1 MLRISNIKIFKDISN
16 QEVFEI
22 AIEKNKID
30 KNDILDWHISK
41 KSIDARK
48 KDNVHYNYSID
59 IKVVDESKYKKLQ
72 KVKEFSLPNIKVKNS
87 FSSRP
92 VIVGA
97 GPSGLFAALTLIEN
111 GIKPIIIEQGQTVE
125 LRKKSVDEFL
135 STGNLNIYSN
145 VQFGEGGAGTF
156 SDGKLT
162 TGINSPFCK
171 NVLESFVKFGAP
183 EQILYLSKPHI
194 GTDNLINILKN
205 MRNYIIENGGTFYFN
220 TKLVDFNIKDNKI
233 DSILCKNVDL
243 SNDKKENTIEFKTD
257 FVILAIGH
265 SSRDTFE
272 KLYEKGFLL
281 EKKNFSVGVRIEH
294 IQEMVN
300 KSQYGSITKL
310 NLPPAEYKL
319 AYHAPNGRSCYTFC
333 MCPGG
338 TVMASSSEKNTI
350 VTNGMS
356 NFLRDGNNANSA
368 VLVNVTPED
377 FDDNSPLAGIY
388 FQKNLEEKAFVLGG
402 SNYFA
407 PIQRVE
413 DFINNQKST
422 FVGNVKP
429 TYLPGVTLSN
439 LNDILPDFVSNTLK
453 EGISYFDTK
462 LHGFANPDSIL
473 TGVETRSSSPVRIIR
488 NENLISNISGVYP
501 CGEGAG
507 YAGGIMSA
515 AVDGIKCAMALIE
528 NNK

>member
-205 MRNYIIENGGTFYFN
+205 MRNYIIENGGF
-220 TKLVDFNIKDNKI
+220 
-233 DSILCKNVDL
+233 
-243 SNDKKENTIEFKTD
+243 
-257 FVILAIGH
+257 
-265 SSRDTFE
+265 
-272 KLYEKGFLL
+272 
-281 EKKNFSVGVRIEH
+281 
-294 IQEMVN
+294 
-300 KSQYGSITKL
+300 
-310 NLPPAEYKL
+310 
-319 AYHAPNGRSCYTFC
+319 
-333 MCPGG
+333 
-338 TVMASSSEKNTI
+338 
-350 VTNGMS
+350 
-356 NFLRDGNNANSA
+356 
-368 VLVNVTPED
+368 
-377 FDDNSPLAGIY
+377 
-388 FQKNLEEKAFVLGG
+388 
-402 SNYFA
+402 
-407 PIQRVE
+407 
-413 DFINNQKST
+413 
-422 FVGNVKP
+422 
-429 TYLPGVTLSN
+429 
-439 LNDILPDFVSNTLK
+439 
-453 EGISYFDTK
+453 
-462 LHGFANPDSIL
+462 
-473 TGVETRSSSPVRIIR
+473 
-488 NENLISNISGVYP
+488 
-501 CGEGAG
+501 
-507 YAGGIMSA
+507 
-515 AVDGIKCAMALIE
+515 
-528 NNK
+528 